1 MNIMSIP
8 CPRFQFRFPLHFP
21 LHFHVPKLGL
31 TSSSSTS
38 AFVLILVFSLFSNHL
53 LAQDTWPNRPIKLV
67 VPFQAGSS
75 TDVAARVIASKMS
88 NVLNQAM
95 VVENKIG
102 ASGFIGAEFVSK
114 ASNDGYTIL
123 WGTTSTQIIGPI
135 INGSASYDPVRDFS
149 PIGLIAFSP
158 YILVT
163 SGKSNFKTLKDLM
176 DTAKNKPKEITYASA
191 GNTSVGNLS
200 AQLLSQTAKVSL
212 SHIPYKS
219 SAQSVTDTMTGI
231 INMQFSSIAPVL
243 THLKTGSL
251 RALAITS
258 KQRISIFPDI
268 PTVAESGYPGYEALL
283 WMGLFTPQ
291 GVNNTITEKITQ
303 ALKLSLN
310 DPEVQKTLQSQGLQ
324 PSNVYKEDLGAFVKS
339 EINKWSQVIKAAG
352 IQSD

>member
-1 MNIMSIP
+1 MNTNSTFGLRPLWTTWSGVYWAFFLALASI
-8 CPRFQFRFPLHFP
+8 
-21 LHFHVPKLGL
+21 
-31 TSSSSTS
+31 
-38 AFVLILVFSLFSNHL
+38 SLK
-53 LAQDTWPNRPIKLV
+53 AQELWPQHPIKLV
-67 VPFQAGSS
+67 VPFQAGSA

-88 NVLNQAM
+88 SALSQTL

-102 ASGFIGAEFVSK
+102 ASGLIGAEFVSK
-114 ASNDGYTIL
+114 ASSDGYTIL

-135 INGSASYDPVRDFS
+135 INGTNAYDPIKDFS

-158 YILVT
+158 YVLVT
-163 SGKSNFKTLKDLM
+163 SGKSNVKTLKDLM
-176 DTAKNKPKEITYASA
+176 DLAKSKPKEITYASA

-231 INMQFSSIAPVL
+231 VNMQFSSISPVL

-251 RALAITS
+251 KALAVTS
-258 KQRISIFPDI
+258 KSRISVLADV
-268 PTVAESGYPGYEALL
+268 PTVSESGYPGYEALL

-291 GVNNTITEKITQ
+291 GVNNSILEKMTQ
-303 ALKLSLN
+303 ALKLTLN

-324 PSNVYKEDLGAFVKS
+324 PSHVYREDLGAFVKS
-339 EINKWSQVIKAAG
+339 EISKWSQVIKSAG
-352 IQSD
+352 IQGD